1 MYKNIKKPCGVTNF
15 IPRTI
20 QIKLKKKDHYSDA
33 MMGTMASQITS
44 LMIVYSTVYSGAD
57 QRKHQTPRHW
67 PLCVEFTGDRR
78 IPHTKGKTR
87 KRFPFDDV
95 TMCSIFRVFLH
106 EHIDD
111 LVQDGS
117 ISIANVLEIM
127 QSCTKQS
134 AWWSIVARIEIV
146 QMSLQWRHKEHDI
159 VSNHQPHDCSLNRL
173 FRRRSKKTSK
183 LRDIGLCEGNSPVA
197 GEFLALRASNVENI
211 SIWWRHHAPVL
222 I

>member
-1 MYKNIKKPCGVTNF
+1 MYKNMKNLRCDKF

-20 QIKLKKKDHYSDA
+20 QIGLKKKDHYSNA
-33 MMGTMASQITS
+33 IMGTMASQITS
-44 LMIVYSTVYSGAD
+44 LMIVYSTVYSD
-57 QRKHQTPRHW
+57 QRKHQTLRHW

-78 IPHTKGKTR
+78 IPRTKGKTR

-95 TMCSIFRVFLH
+95 IMCRIFRVFLH
-106 EHIDD
+106 EHIED

-127 QSCTKQS
+127 QSCTKPS

-183 LRDIGLCEGNSPVA
+183 LRDILCEGNSPVA
-197 GEFLALRASNVENI
+197 GEFHAQRASNVENV
-211 SIWWRHHAPVL
+211 SIWWRHHTPVL